1 VTNCPVMILLNE
13 RVPITLLCDLIS
25 LADPDS
31 EAINRAERPD
41 RDPIWLEVAEHTKTV
56 EADAAADAAA
66 NPGSAQT
73 AC

>member
-1 VTNCPVMILLNE
+1 MTLLNE
-13 RVPITLLCDLIS
+13 RVPITLLCDLVS

-41 RDPIWLEVAEHTKTV
+41 RDPIWLEVAEHARTIDLDEHTQ
-56 EADAAADAAA
+56 
-66 NPGSAQT
+66 PRSSQT